1 LEAPSIAFKPS
12 FESYEIL
19 LCSLSIVNLD
29 GLSSKLKIGEKKKNS
44 SAFSDSIETLYETKS
59 LNQCAGIIISF

>member
-29 GLSSKLKIGEKKKNS
+29 GLSSKLKIGERKKKQ
-44 SAFSDSIETLYETKS
+44 F
-59 LNQCAGIIISF
+59 GILGFNRNFV